1 MPLYDDIFKYESY
14 MVESWDSAEVTE
26 HEFKY
31 FYDTYGLDMDESQIV
46 FNKYILELRD
56 IILEAKK
63 LKYG

>member
-1 MPLYDDIFKYESY
+1 